1 MGAVLQQPRSTS
13 KAHLR
18 GLPMRAQ
25 DGRGSLAMEPSPGPG
40 SEDRAP
46 THSRLDAIRGRW
58 RDPAERHH
66 PRFLLPLTA
75 DSSPVAAVPLTLG
88 LPAPGLWHRRWSYAV
103 LLPATSGES
112 YSMRV
117 PRRPDELAYGGQSS
131 LSPRLSQASVPT
143 SRQRLCEPANIYG
156 QWRA

>member
-1 MGAVLQQPRSTS
+1 MGAALQQPRSTS

-25 DGRGSLAMEPSPGPG
+25 DARGSLAMEQSPGPG

-46 THSRLDAIRGRW
+46 THSRLDAIRGQW

-75 DSSPVAAVPLTLG
+75 ESSPVAAVPLTLG
-88 LPAPGLWHRRWSYAV
+88 LPAPGLWHRRWSSAV
-103 LLPATSGES
+103 LLPATSDES

-117 PRRPDELAYGGQSS
+117 PARPAEIALGGPTS
-131 LSPRLSQASVPT
+131 LPPSVPPGRE
-143 SRQRLCEPANIYG
+143 SHRP
-156 QWRA
+156 